1 MSSETINKLVGSLNE
16 LQIKLDGLDGEARRL
31 GELRGDLKAAASGL
45 STTGQDLRTV
55 ATALGVG
62 AATMRELDMVA
73 TLKRLAEIELALD
86 ARSRELE
93 QAIDREITAL
103 GESLKQQVSKQLDG
117 LPTQIG
123 PTVALAFD
131 RQFTTTKAAIDS
143 LVADTGA
150 RHQTLTVTLQ
160 SGVDKILA
168 DAKDRGTAT
177 SVEMNQFQKSIR
189 AAQVDQLTLL
199 TKALADADA
208 RNLAH
213 FKALEATLTDRI
225 GMARLMGTLAFAV
238 ATIGAIAAVVSIF
251 F

>member
-16 LQIKLDGLDGEARRL
+16 LQVKLDGLDGEARRL

-62 AATMRELDMVA
+62 AATMRELDMGA
-73 TLKRLAEIELALD
+73 TLKRLAEIELSLE
-86 ARSRELE
+86 ARSHDLK

-117 LPTQIG
+117 LPSQIG

-168 DAKDRGTAT
+168 DAKDRGTAA
-177 SVEMNQFQKSIR
+177 SVEMNQFQKSVR
-189 AAQVDQLTLL
+189 AAQADQLALL
-199 TKALADADA
+199 TKALAEADA

-225 GMARLMGTLAFAV
+225 GMARLIGTLAFVV
-238 ATIGAIAAVVSIF
+238 ATIGAMAAVVSIF